1 MHLPDLTPLQWV
13 FAVIS
18 ALCIG
23 VSKSGFPGISLVN
36 VVLMAKV
43 FPPRESTGLVLPLL
57 ICGDILAVI
66 TFQRHAN
73 WLHIRRTLPIAMVG
87 VVVGALL
94 MRRIDD
100 VAFKHIIGA
109 IVLCMVVLQ
118 AVNRIWPAAFERYL
132 KTRGFAWFMGS
143 SSGVS
148 TMVANAAG
156 PVMTL
161 YLLAVGLPKL
171 EFVGTSAW
179 FFLAIN
185 LFKVPFSL
193 WLDLI
198 HGGSLLLDLVLVPCV
213 VVGLFAGRRLVDV
226 IPQRPFEVLLLIFTA
241 AFAMHFLGVF

>member
-1 MHLPDLTPLQWV
+1 MHLPDLTPVQWV

-36 VVLMAKV
+36 VMLMAKV

-57 ICGDILAVI
+57 ICGDVLAVF
-66 TFQRHAN
+66 TFKRHAN
-73 WLHIRRTLPIAMVG
+73 WHHIRRTLPIALAG

-94 MRRIDD
+94 MKSIDD
-100 VAFKHIIGA
+100 VAFKHIIGV
-109 IVLCMVVLQ
+109 IILCMVALQ
-118 AVNRIWPAAFERYL
+118 TVNRLWPAAFEPYL
-132 KTRGFAWFMGS
+132 QTRGFAWLMGS
-143 SSGVS
+143 SSGVA

-156 PVMTL
+156 PLMTL

-179 FFLAIN
+179 FFLVIN
-185 LFKVPFSL
+185 VFKVPFSI

-198 HGGSLLLDLVLVPCV
+198 HGGSLLLDLVLVPGV
-213 VVGLFAGRRLVDV
+213 VVGLFAGRRLVDM
-226 IPQRPFEVLLLIFTA
+226 IPQRPFEIVLLVFTA
-241 AFAMHFLGVF
+241 AFALHFLGVF